1 MKAILLAG
9 GAGTRFWPLSR
20 NSYPKQFMP
29 IINNKSPFERHFQ
42 NLSKI
47 LGINN
52 IYVAVNDSL
61 VGLVNRLFPQ
71 LPLTNIVSEPAIRDV
86 GPAIGLVL
94 MKIRKFGDEKEP
106 VLIMW
111 SDNYIGNYVN
121 FRAGLKT
128 AEAYIAEDP
137 NKLIIIG
144 EKPTFPNENLGWIE
158 LGKKV
163 SQKGKFTIYQRKS
176 WTYRPPI
183 KLAKKWFADKTHI
196 WNAGYFVS
204 TTDFLLK
211 NYNKFYPK
219 MYQQLATIYEALD
232 TDHEASVIKKI
243 YPKIESVHFDHV
255 VPEKLKAEETLVVE
269 ASYKWQDPGTLYALK
284 QFFQKSHTANV
295 TKGDVITADT
305 SDSLIYNLEKDKVL
319 ATIGLDGFIIVNM
332 DDALFICHKD
342 NIPRIKE
349 VLNEIKKKNLKQY
362 L

>member
-128 AEAYIAEDP
+128 AEAYIA
-137 NKLIIIG
+137 
-144 EKPTFPNENLGWIE
+144 
-158 LGKKV
+158 
-163 SQKGKFTIYQRKS
+163 
-176 WTYRPPI
+176 
-183 KLAKKWFADKTHI
+183 
-196 WNAGYFVS
+196 
-204 TTDFLLK
+204 
-211 NYNKFYPK
+211 
-219 MYQQLATIYEALD
+219 
-232 TDHEASVIKKI
+232 
-243 YPKIESVHFDHV
+243 
-255 VPEKLKAEETLVVE
+255 
-269 ASYKWQDPGTLYALK
+269 
-284 QFFQKSHTANV
+284 
-295 TKGDVITADT
+295 
-305 SDSLIYNLEKDKVL
+305 
-319 ATIGLDGFIIVNM
+319 
-332 DDALFICHKD
+332 
-342 NIPRIKE
+342 
-349 VLNEIKKKNLKQY
+349 
-362 L
+362 